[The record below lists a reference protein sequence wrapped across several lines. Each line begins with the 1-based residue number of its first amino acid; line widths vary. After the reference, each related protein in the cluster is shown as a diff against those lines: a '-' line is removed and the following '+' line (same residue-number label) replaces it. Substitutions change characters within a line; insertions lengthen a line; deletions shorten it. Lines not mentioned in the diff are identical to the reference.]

1 MISAKYRLVNPFS
14 IERHFEDISY
24 DEGVIVKPTYLSICK
39 ADLRYFL
46 GQRDETVLRQRLPL
60 VLIHEAV
67 GVVVNDSTG
76 ELKKGE
82 KVVMLPNIP
91 GTGDVYQ
98 ENYRLDSKFRSS
110 RADGFMQE
118 LMCLDKYNV
127 VPYKN
132 IPDDVAAYT
141 EFISVGVHAV
151 NSFLS
156 QVKTPTDSIG
166 VWGDG
171 ALGYVVCCLLK
182 KYLPNAKVTIIGISP
197 ARLEMFSMA
206 DARLTVTQLEKKAQ
220 FDHVFECVGGQ
231 ASGNAISQMIDV
243 IRPEGTMML
252 LGVSEEPVPV
262 NTRMVLEK
270 GLTMLG
276 RSRSRKE
283 DFCEAVRLLEED
295 PKLTKR
301 LSLLISKDFV
311 IKSIKDIEQAFEAA
325 RTAEYKV
332 VMKWKI

>member
-24 DEGVIVKPTYLSICK
+24 DEGVIVKPTHLSICK

-46 GQRDETVLRQRLPL
+46 GQRDEKVLRQRLPL

-67 GVVVNDSTG
+67 GVVVNDSTE
-76 ELKKGE
+76 ELKKGD

-91 GTGDVYQ
+91 GDGEVYE

-118 LMCLDKYNV
+118 LMKLDKYNV
-127 VPYKN
+127 VKYEN
-132 IPDDVAAYT
+132 IPDEVASYT

-151 NSFLS
+151 KGFLGR
-156 QVKTPTDSIG
+156 VKTPTDSIG

-182 KYLPNAKVTIIGISP
+182 KYLPQAKVTVIGICPS
-197 ARLEMFSMA
+197 RLEMFSMA
-206 DARLTVTQLEKKAQ
+206 DARLTVAQVENKAQ

-231 ASGNAISQMIDV
+231 ASGSAINQMIDV
-243 IRPEGTMML
+243 VYPEGIMML
-252 LGVSEEPVPV
+252 LGVSEELVPI

-270 GLTMLG
+270 GLTLLG
-276 RSRSRKE
+276 RSRSTRE
-283 DFCEAVRLLEED
+283 DFCEAVRLMEED
-295 PKLTKR
+295 SRLVKR

-311 IKSIKDIEQAFEAA
+311 IKSIRDIEQAFEAA

-332 VMKWKI
+332 VMKWKL

>member
-1 MISAKYRLVNPFS
+1 MISAKYRLMSPMS
-14 IERHFEDISY
+14 IERHFVDISY
-24 DEGVIVKPTYLSICK
+24 RDGVIVKPKYLSICK

-46 GQRDETVLRQRLPL
+46 GQRDEAVLKERLPL
-60 VLIHEAV
+60 VLIHEGV
-67 GVVVNDSTG
+67 GEVVSDASG
-76 ELKKGE
+76 EFKKGD

-91 GTGDVYQ
+91 GESKVYQ

-127 VPYKN
+127 VPYKS
-132 IPDDVAAYT
+132 IPDNVAAYT

-151 NSFLS
+151 NSFIS
-156 QVKTPTDSIG
+156 QAKTPISSIG

-182 KYLPNAKVTIIGISP
+182 KYLPNTEVTIIGVNP
-197 ARLEMFSMA
+197 QRLEMFSRA
-206 DARLTVTQLEKKAQ
+206 DKHLTVEQVDKKAQ
-220 FDHVFECVGGQ
+220 FDHAFECVGGQ
-231 ASGNAISQMIDV
+231 ASGKAISQMIDV

-270 GLTMLG
+270 GLTLLG
-276 RSRSRKE
+276 RSRSTKE
-283 DFCEAVRLLEED
+283 DFCETVRLLEED
-295 PKLTKR
+295 TKLVKR
-301 LSLLISKDFV
+301 LAQLISKEVV
-311 IKSIKDIEQAFEAA
+311 ITSIKDIEQAFEAS

-332 VMKWKI
+332 VLKWEI